1 MKKAVKIKM
10 APEHAL
16 ARRRAFARNY
26 ATIRGY
32 AIELIKL
39 VHYRDAD
46 KRDIGFDYPYI
57 LDHIL
62 RKFPKV
68 VSSGP
73 HQGQPT
79 KMTVKE
85 LHEIAWELNRNG
97 VKLPFRPRRKSI
109 SKKDK
114 RP

>member
-1 MKKAVKIKM
+1 MKKTVKIKM
-10 APEHAL
+10 APEYAL
-16 ARRRAFARNY
+16 ARRSAFARNY

-32 AIELIKL
+32 AIVLIQL
-39 VHYRDAD
+39 VHYKDD
-46 KRDIGFDYPYI
+46 DGRDIGFDYPYI

-73 HQGQPT
+73 HRGRPT

-85 LHEIAWELNRNG
+85 LHEIAWELNRNS
-97 VKLPFRPRRKSI
+97 VKLPFRPRRKTL
-109 SKKDK
+109 KKK
-114 RP
+114 